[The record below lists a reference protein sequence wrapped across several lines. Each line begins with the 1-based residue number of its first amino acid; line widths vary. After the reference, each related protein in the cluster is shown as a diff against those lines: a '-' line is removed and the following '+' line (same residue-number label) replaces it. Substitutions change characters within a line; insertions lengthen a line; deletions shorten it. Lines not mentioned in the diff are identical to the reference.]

1 MRTCYVAFT
10 AIVTEEKSMK
20 SSTADEVKGKFQEV
34 KGKTKKEL
42 GKVNDPT
49 LDGKDENKV
58 GRVQRKTGQAVNVLE
73 K

>member
-1 MRTCYVAFT
+1 
-10 AIVTEEKSMK
+10 MK
-20 SSTADEVKGKFQEV
+20 SSTEGEVKGKFQEV
-34 KGKTKKEL
+34 RGKTKREL
-42 GKVNDPT
+42 GKLNDPT